1 MAEIAKG
8 KPAIPWSQTITL
20 CLLVCFGWFCLV
32 MSIILVIVHP
42 YLGGMHRHPISKRGL
57 NSPSI
62 ALYFDSDWQQ
72 AQKQIE
78 MLAIWKHNVNSI
90 HLCNIVYIYINIY
103 IYITSWKH
111 FYLFE
116 GCHASALLPRSR
128 PTCREI
134 GRDQASAARW
144 LWRRAT
150 WKKMLQGGAPQV
162 TFDYVCFLNP
172 INYRSIYQNIWWC
185 LLIYIPRFAI
195 YR

>member
-1 MAEIAKG
+1 MLPRLRFAWAQTAGILRPVGSWGMAESANG

-103 IYITSWKH
+103 IYNILETLLSFWRLPC
-111 FYLFE
+111 FRA
-116 GCHASALLPRSR
+116 ASKVQADLPRDWKR
-128 PTCREI
+128 PGERCKVALTPCHLEKN
-134 GRDQASAARW
+134 ATRW
-144 LWRRAT
+144 CPPSDVWL
-150 WKKMLQGGAPQV
+150 
-162 TFDYVCFLNP
+162 
-172 INYRSIYQNIWWC
+172 C
-185 LLIYIPRFAI
+185 LFYKPHQL
-195 YR
+195 